1 MRTNRRRQTAQE
13 TTGKTVDAR
22 GAQDAAPPTGQ
33 AEPWERLSFS
43 GDPEDEASVAS
54 TLAEAEATGGRSPR
68 PWREGDPPLRTVAV
82 GPGLA
87 ALRARR
93 SPEETA
99 LAREV
104 SRRITAYREAHRL
117 SQRALAERLGMPQPN
132 LARLELG
139 LHTPT
144 LETLAR
150 LARTLGMTFAI
161 EITPDGIRLHPAA

>member
-1 MRTNRRRQTAQE
+1 VKAEAAVLAERR
-13 TTGKTVDAR
+13 
-22 GAQDAAPPTGQ
+22 
-33 AEPWERLSFS
+33 ERLSFT

-54 TLAEAEATGGRSPR
+54 ALAEAESRGDLSLR
-68 PWREGDPPLRTVAV
+68 PWMEGDPPRRTVGV
-82 GPGLA
+82 GAGIR

-99 LAREV
+99 LVREV
-104 SRRITAYREAHRL
+104 SQRITRYREAHRL
-117 SQRALAERLGMPQPN
+117 SQRALAERLGMPQPD

-150 LARTLGMTFAI
+150 LARAMETTFAI
-161 EITPDGIRLHPAA
+161 EITPQGIRLLPAA

>member
-1 MRTNRRRQTAQE
+1 MRRR
-13 TTGKTVDAR
+13 TGRATRTQSLKLS
-22 GAQDAAPPTGQ
+22 
-33 AEPWERLSFS
+33 ERLSFS
-43 GDPEDEASVAS
+43 GDPESEASVAS
-54 TLAEAEATGGRSPR
+54 ALAEAEATGGRSPR
-68 PWREGDPPLRTVAV
+68 PWQEGDPPLRTVAV
-82 GPGLA
+82 GPGIK

-93 SPEETA
+93 SPEEAA

-104 SRRITAYREAHRL
+104 ARRITAFREAHQL

-150 LARTLGMTFAI
+150 LARELHMTFAI
-161 EITPDGIRLHPAA
+161 EITPRGIRLRPAA

>member
-1 MRTNRRRQTAQE
+1 MQDGRSTRDAHQE
-13 TTGKTVDAR
+13 ET
-22 GAQDAAPPTGQ
+22 APPAG
-33 AEPWERLSFS
+33 WERLSFT

-54 TLAEAEATGGRSPR
+54 ALAETEATGDLSLKPELGRDSP
-68 PWREGDPPLRTVAV
+68 GRTVGV
-82 GPGLA
+82 GPGLT
-87 ALRARR
+87 ALQTRR

-99 LAREV
+99 LVREV

-117 SQRALAERLGMPQPN
+117 PQRALAERLGMPQSS

-150 LARTLGMTFAI
+150 VAHALGTTFFI
-161 EITPDGIRLHPAA
+161 EVTPEGVRLRPAA